1 MADYQLFIDGEYV
14 DAQSGETFTTYDP
27 ATGQAIGEI
36 AKAGREDSVRAIY
49 ADVPEVLHP
58 VARFSVWAHLRK
70 LRDDGP
76 VRASDADDPDAVWAA
91 G

>member
-1 MADYQLFIDGEYV
+1 M
-14 DAQSGETFTTYDP
+14 P
-27 ATGQAIGEI
+27 APPSWSA
-36 AKAGREDSVRAIY
+36 SIY

-76 VRASDADDPDAVWAA
+76 VQTADADDPDAVWAA